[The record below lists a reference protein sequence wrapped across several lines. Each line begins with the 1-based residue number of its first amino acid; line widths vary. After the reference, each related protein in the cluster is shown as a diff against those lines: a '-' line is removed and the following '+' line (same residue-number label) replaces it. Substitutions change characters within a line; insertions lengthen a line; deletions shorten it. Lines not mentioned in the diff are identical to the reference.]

1 MDSTLKEHFNRYD
14 EDAQKYME
22 DVQKIFAD
30 PILNKSAGLTTK
42 SHIICTLLNKL
53 DRLRFEQLHQLLD
66 LPEIVRACEIL
77 DSHRLVNQLSAKLL
91 TLPETGKKRKDIT
104 RRLIIAKSLLT
115 ETETKTESGSG
126 STDMG
131 LSFSL
136 SKIKIVK
143 QWVKSIPKDK
153 LEYRAMLFD
162 TSLWTKLA
170 DLTHLNPK
178 RDFVEGCEWFL
189 PYCFGDESVL
199 PEGSIV
205 HAYNKLSYDNFH
217 VLYDHHRFPYEV
229 IRSKI
234 QLLPPSTTTT
244 TINSRSKHGRSK
256 HRQSKHSKYQ
266 HQQTKQNPSDIYKK
280 NKHLIRDIK
289 IKIVNYENIN
299 TIVWYWDELV
309 DTYNEIDVLFR
320 IRIEHD
326 GIDMSYGK
334 IVDLISKTKN
344 QEILQELLI
353 LGDDRLKQYKIN
365 ESFEPVAVF
374 GDQSSS
380 MEIAIKTSGIITSLL
395 CYICNAALHMFHSES
410 DHIMNPPRSIVD
422 AVKFGKEVKTKGY
435 TCPAASMLYYY
446 TRKEVVKTIIII
458 TDEGENRSVNL
469 SQPQSR
475 SQSLYQYM
483 VPSNNTN
490 KTKDEVCRFAELYQ
504 KYITEVYPARL
515 IFVSFSDPNKD
526 AEMVSELK
534 LKIGSNVVDELVK
547 VFKFNVK
554 DPDLQRM
561 DIVLKYLANE

>member
-1 MDSTLKEHFNRYD
+1 LTYTILLTIMESILKEHFNRYD
-14 EDAQKYME
+14 EDAPKYME

-42 SHIICTLLNKL
+42 SHIVCTLLNNL
-53 DRLRFEQLHQLLD
+53 DRTHFRQLHQLLD
-66 LPEIVRACEIL
+66 LPEIVRACEIM
-77 DSHRLVNQLSAKLL
+77 DSQRLVNQLSAKLL
-91 TLPETGKKRKDIT
+91 TLPEISKKRKDIV
-104 RRLIIAKSLLT
+104 RRLVVANTLLT
-115 ETETKTESGSG
+115 EATNQ
-126 STDMG
+126 G
-131 LSFSL
+131 LSLGL

-143 QWVKSIPKDK
+143 QWTKSIPKDK

-162 TSLWTKLA
+162 TTLWTKLA

-189 PYCFGDESVL
+189 PYCFGDKTIL
-199 PEGSIV
+199 PGDSIV
-205 HAYNKLSYDNFH
+205 YAYSKLTYDNFH
-217 VLYDHHRFPYEV
+217 ELYDQHRFPYEI

-234 QLLPPSTTTT
+234 LLMPPSTTTV
-244 TINSRSKHGRSK
+244 NYRNNRSK
-256 HRQSKHSKYQ
+256 
-266 HQQTKQNPSDIYKK
+266 QQQKLSNYEQ

-309 DTYNEIDVLFR
+309 DTYNEIDVLCR
-320 IRIEHD
+320 IRTEHD
-326 GIDMSYGK
+326 EINLSYGK
-334 IVDLISKTKN
+334 IVDLISKTNN
-344 QEILQELLI
+344 QEILQELLM
-353 LGDDRLKQYKIN
+353 LGDGRLKQYKIN

-410 DHIMNPPRSIVD
+410 DHIVNPPRSITD
-422 AVKFGKEVKTKGY
+422 AVKFGREVKTKGY

-446 TRKEVVKTIIII
+446 NRKEVVKTIIII
-458 TDEGENRSVNL
+458 TDEQENRSINL
-469 SQPQSR
+469 TQSKPEPQF
-475 SQSLYQYM
+475 QSPFL
-483 VPSNNTN
+483 VSSSN
-490 KTKDEVCRFAELYQ
+490 KTKDVVCRFAELYQ

-515 IFVSFSDPNKD
+515 IFISFSDPNKD

-534 LKIGSNVVDELVK
+534 LKIGTNVVDELVK

-561 DIVLKYLANE
+561 DIVLKYLAE